1 MAVRLKDIAKRVGVS
16 PTTVSL
22 VLNQGSNSRIS
33 EATRQKIL
41 ETAKELGYQSNRA
54 VTGKTLAIPPT
65 IGFVV
70 TDITNP
76 FFTELANVVEDVT
89 SRYGYNIILCNT
101 RKSLRKEM
109 EFLEVL
115 WRRRVDGLIIAPVDD
130 KESKSNLQDFLK
142 RDIPVV
148 FVDRCLEKTEASA
161 VLLEN
166 VEGAFIAVDYLIRL
180 GHKRIGIINGRQNVM
195 TGRERLQGYIKALEE
210 HRIEIDESLISDGH
224 YTIEGGRQ
232 ATEKLLG
239 LSHPPSAIFS
249 TGGVMSVG
257 AFLEFRKHKV
267 RIPKDLS
274 FIGFDDDKWTQFVDP
289 PLTVVSQPVT
299 DIGTEAAQLV
309 IQLIQGWSKGE
320 ARKIVL
326 KPELIIRGSCAKYLM

>member
-22 VLNQGSNSRIS
+22 VLNQGSTSRIS

-41 ETAKELGYQSNRA
+41 EAVKELGYQPNRA
-54 VTGKTLAIPPT
+54 TKSRTLTIPPT

-76 FFTELANVVEDVT
+76 FFTELANIVEDVT
-89 SRYGYNIILCNT
+89 SRFGYNIILCNT
-101 RKSLRKEM
+101 RKNLKKEM

-130 KESKSNLQDFLK
+130 KESNLQDFLQH
-142 RDIPVV
+142 DIPVV
-148 FVDRCLEKTEASA
+148 LVDRCLQGIEASA
-161 VLLEN
+161 VILDN
-166 VEGAFIAVDYLIRL
+166 VEGASMAIEYLINL
-180 GHKRIGIINGRQNVM
+180 GHTRIGIINGRQNTT
-195 TGRERLQGYIKALEE
+195 TGQERLRGYIKTLEE
-210 HRIEIDESLISDGH
+210 HGLEIDKRLISDGR

-232 ATEKLLG
+232 ATEKLLN
-239 LSHPPSAIFS
+239 LSAPPSAIFS
-249 TGGVMSVG
+249 AGGVMSVG
-257 AFLEFRKHKV
+257 AFLEFRKQKV
-267 RIPKDLS
+267 RIPNELS
-274 FIGFDDDKWTQFVDP
+274 FIGFDDDKWTRFVDP
-289 PLTVVSQPVT
+289 PLTVVSQPIT
-299 DIGTEAAQLV
+299 KIGAEAAQLV

-326 KPELIIRGSCAKYLM
+326 KPELIIRESCSRFP